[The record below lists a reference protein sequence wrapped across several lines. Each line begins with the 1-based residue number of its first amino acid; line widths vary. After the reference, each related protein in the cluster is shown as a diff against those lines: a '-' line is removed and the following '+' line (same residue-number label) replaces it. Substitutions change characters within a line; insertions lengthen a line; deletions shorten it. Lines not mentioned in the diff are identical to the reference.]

1 MRKSKK
7 VSSCMIIGAG
17 ISGLCA
23 AHILQDQGKKVIVL
37 DKGRG
42 VGGRM
47 STRRIDNGVIDHG
60 AQFFTARDERFNKWV
75 QGWVEEGTAVE
86 WSRGFPALDKDSIE
100 QATDDDPHYRGT
112 KGMTTVPKQ
121 LARDLEVHVNA
132 CVNRIA
138 PLAKGWEA
146 QTEEGQKF
154 RAHALI
160 LTPPVPQSLSI
171 LEASKI
177 GLPSQIQSSL
187 NAISYEPCI
196 AVLALIDGPSH
207 IPYPG
212 GLHLPGEPV
221 NWIADN
227 HRKGISLKQMSIII
241 HAGPRYSREN
251 LQADDNSLITE
262 LTDAVSKCIRSRIL
276 QAQVHKWHYC
286 KPVRV
291 YPEPCLAVPG
301 SWPMIFAGDAFGASL
316 IEGAVLSG
324 VAAAHH
330 ILS

>member
-1 MRKSKK
+1 MSKSKK
-7 VSSCMIIGAG
+7 INSCLIIGAG

-23 AHILQDQGKKVIVL
+23 ARVLQDQGKKVIVL

-47 STRRIDNGVIDHG
+47 ATRRMDNGVIDHG
-60 AQFFTARDERFNKWV
+60 AQYFTAHDEQFKKWV
-75 QGWVEEGTAVE
+75 QNWIEEGTALE
-86 WSRGFPALDKDSIE
+86 WSRGFPALDKDSIVQTAE
-100 QATDDDPHYRGT
+100 GDPHYRGT
-112 KGMTTVPKQ
+112 KGMTTIPKQ
-121 LARDLEVHVNA
+121 IARDLEVHVHA
-132 CVNRIA
+132 AVNRIA

-160 LTPPVPQSLSI
+160 LTPPVPQILSI

-177 GLPSQIQSSL
+177 GLPSPIQSSL
-187 NAISYEPCI
+187 HDIRYDHCL
-196 AVLALIDGPSH
+196 AVLALIDGLSH

-221 NWIADN
+221 SWIADN

-241 HAGPRYSREN
+241 HAGPQYSREN
-251 LQADDNSLITE
+251 WKADDHSLITM
-262 LTDAVSKCIRSRIL
+262 LTEEVAKYVGSRIL
-276 QAQVHKWHYC
+276 KAQVHRWHYS
-286 KPVRV
+286 KPTRV
-291 YPEPCLAVPG
+291 YPKPCLAVPG
-301 SWPMIFAGDAFGASL
+301 SWPMIFAGDAFGAPH

-324 VAAAHH
+324 IAAAHQ